1 MERKTQA
8 LTSDSETAVLMEI
21 KKSVPKRKRNPT
33 KYSKSKTVLYTSL
46 FSRMTPAAPQL
57 RKMTPAAPQLMEFH
71 LLRGKSDVC
80 RLCLH
85 CISVCR
91 SRWLAGSAGGVRS
104 RLYVYCSNTANTEQG
119 KH

>member
-21 KKSVPKRKRNPT
+21 QKSVP
-33 KYSKSKTVLYTSL
+33 
-46 FSRMTPAAPQL
+46 TPAAPQL
-57 RKMTPAAPQLMEFH
+57 REFH

-85 CISVCR
+85 CISVCVCR